1 MYLCCLLLEG
11 IHTGAVGDGKGRDL
25 RLLDLLLWQ
34 PLGCY
39 LKAEERGMIDR
50 Y

>member
-11 IHTGAVGDGKGRDL
+11 IHTGAVGDGKGRDSC
-25 RLLDLLLWQ
+25 LLDLLLWQ

-39 LKAEERGMIDR
+39 LKGEERGMIDIE
-50 Y
+50 